1 MNDKKYLLSIESK
14 GIKLGLNRT
23 KELSAR
29 CQDPHENLK
38 TIQVAG
44 TNGKGSTCAILSSI
58 LLNANYKVGLFTS
71 PHLVSVNER
80 IRINGIPISDN
91 HISEYIQLY
100 KNDIEETSASFFETI
115 TIMAFWYFKKMNVD
129 YAIMETGL
137 GGRLDSVTICS
148 PIASVIT
155 SISLDHAE
163 ILGDTIKKITNEK
176 IGIIK
181 HNTPCI
187 TIKHSQDE
195 VNKIIKQECSEKN
208 APLFISDNLHP
219 LDFQPGISG
228 QIHHQNS
235 QLAKRVIESINIKG
249 LNEKN
254 IINGIQN
261 VKWHGRNQTLQQKP
275 LVVFDVAHN
284 ESGINS
290 FIHFFQSI
298 ASGKKILILSLQ
310 KRKNIASQV
319 DNIMNLFDE
328 VIICETKN
336 KRTMTIQ
343 ELQKY
348 FNEYRNKVQCIK
360 SDYQAIHHALNQAQ
374 SADSIGIIGTHHLG
388 DAISEI
394 FNISFNLI

>member
-1 MNDKKYLLSIESK
+1 MKDIKYLLSIESK

-23 KELSAR
+23 KQLSRR
-29 CQDPHENLK
+29 CQNPHEDLK
-38 TIQVAG
+38 IIQVAG

-71 PHLVSVNER
+71 PHLVNVNER
-80 IRINGIPISDN
+80 IRINGVPISDN
-91 HISEYIQLY
+91 YISQYIQLY

-163 ILGDTIKKITNEK
+163 ILGDTLEKITNEK

-181 HNTPCI
+181 HHTPCI
-187 TIKHSQDE
+187 TINHNYTKI
-195 VNKIIKQECSEKN
+195 NKIIERECSKKN
-208 APLFISDNLHP
+208 APLFISDNLQP
-219 LDFQPGISG
+219 LEYDPGIAG
-228 QIHHQNS
+228 KIHHQNS
-235 QLAKRVIESINIKG
+235 QLAKQVIEVINIKG

-254 IINGIQN
+254 IINGIRN
-261 VKWHGRNQTLQQKP
+261 VKWHGRNQILQQRP

-284 ESGINS
+284 ESGIKS

-298 ASGKKILILSLQ
+298 SIGNKILILSLQ
-310 KRKNIASQV
+310 TRKNITSQV

-328 VIICETKN
+328 VILCETSN

-343 ELQKY
+343 ELQQYFIKY
-348 FNEYRNKVQCIK
+348 KNQVRCIK
-360 SDYQAIHHALNQAQ
+360 SDSQAIQYALNHVKPN
-374 SADSIGIIGTHHLG
+374 DSIGIIGTHYLG
-388 DAISEI
+388 DAISKI